1 MIIEER
7 RSPMPVIPSDKEQEF
22 FARQEWERKR
32 KVAHEHEERLKAA
45 ERNKLKEQHWMR
57 CPKCGME
64 LVEIEYR
71 GLKLDQCSS
80 CSGVWLDAGEL
91 DTLATSEKSGFLGGL
106 QAFFKG

>member
-1 MIIEER
+1 
-7 RSPMPVIPSDKEQEF
+7 MPVKPTDREEEF

-45 ERNKLKEQHWMR
+45 ERQKLKDLHWMN

-64 LVEIEYR
+64 LVEIDFR
-71 GLKLDQCSS
+71 GLKVDQCSS
-80 CSGVWLDAGEL
+80 CNGVWLDAGEL
-91 DTLATSEKSGFLGGL
+91 DALATSEKSGFLGGL

>member
-1 MIIEER
+1 M
-7 RSPMPVIPSDKEQEF
+7 SVKPSDREEEF
-22 FARQEWERKR
+22 FARQEWDRKR
-32 KVAHEHEERLKAA
+32 KVAQEHEEHLKAA

-91 DTLATSEKSGFLGGL
+91 EALATSEKSGFLGGL

>member
-1 MIIEER
+1 
-7 RSPMPVIPSDKEQEF
+7 MPVRPSSKEEEH
-22 FARQEWERKR
+22 FARLEWEKKR
-32 KVAHEHEERLKAA
+32 KLAHEHEERLRA
-45 ERNKLKEQHWMR
+45 EERKKLMELHRMR

-64 LVEIEYR
+64 LVEIEFR

-91 DTLATSEKSGFLGGL
+91 DALATSEKGGFLGGL